1 MFQNQAT
8 KQDLPEGFRLVFV
21 NANSLFANFCSS
33 SISPWHF
40 Q

>member
-21 NANSLFANFCSS
+21 NANSFANFCSS